1 MGKPLN
7 SVIITPETHWDREW
21 YLPFQSYRMKLVL
34 LTDRLLEILRNKPE
48 FANFTFDGQTVVLQ
62 DYLEVRP
69 EKEAEMR
76 HFIQAGRI
84 TVGPMYV
91 LPDVYLE
98 SGESLIR
105 NFMLGFKVARLFGQ
119 PMKAA
124 YIPDPFGHHAQ
135 LPKLYQDLIYPEFYL
150 DEALVMNLKIKI
162 WISNLIGMP
171 QEMRLPLSVFI

>member
-69 EKEAEMR
+69 RKGSRNAA
-76 HFIQAGRI
+76 F
-84 TVGPMYV
+84 YS
-91 LPDVYLE
+91 
-98 SGESLIR
+98 SGKDY
-105 NFMLGFKVARLFGQ
+105 G
-119 PMKAA
+119 
-124 YIPDPFGHHAQ
+124 
-135 LPKLYQDLIYPEFYL
+135 
-150 DEALVMNLKIKI
+150 
-162 WISNLIGMP
+162 
-171 QEMRLPLSVFI
+171 